1 MSQMLKSG
9 AAMAAATVVSRVL
22 GLFREMMY
30 AHFLGTG
37 PVKGAFD
44 LAFMIPNL
52 LVSQIPE

>member
-1 MSQMLKSG
+1 MSQMLKSS
-9 AAMAAATVVSRVL
+9 AATAAATVAGRVL
-22 GLFREMMY
+22 GLLREMVY

-37 PVKGAFD
+37 PVKGAFA